1 MTGSNNTIERIV
13 PDELTQGFDLLSLQL
28 HCDRYRF
35 AGRNIIPGRVL
46 DIACGTGYGSHLLA
60 NEFGESISEI
70 VAVDIS
76 EESILYAQKRYSLPK
91 ITYVLD
97 DAFSFSDGE
106 KFHSIVTLETIEH
119 LNDPSAFVNKLY
131 DLLHPG
137 GVLIASAPITP
148 STDVNPYHVND
159 FSDKT
164 FRRLFTPY
172 PFTVIDSLRQTQQI
186 SLKNIFGKNK
196 NTRTEGIR
204 KNIATY
210 YIYHPKILFARARSL
225 LVNGFTNKYIVLVLQ
240 KGD

>member
-1 MTGSNNTIERIV
+1 MTRSNNTIERIV
-13 PDELTQGFDLLSLQL
+13 PDELTDDFDLKSLQL

-35 AGRNIIPGRVL
+35 AGRNISPGRVL

-60 NEFGESISEI
+60 GEFGESISEI

-76 EESILYAQKRYSLPK
+76 EESILYAEQLYKLPK
-91 ITYVLD
+91 ITYVLE
-97 DAFSFSDGE
+97 DAFIFTDSK
-106 KFHSIVTLETIEH
+106 KFHSIVSLETIEH
-119 LNDPSAFVNKLY
+119 LNDPSVFINKLY

-137 GVLIASAPITP
+137 GVLIASAPITL

-164 FRRLFTPY
+164 FRQLFLPY
-172 PFTVIDSLRQTQQI
+172 PFTVKDSLLQTQQV

-196 NTRTEGIR
+196 NARAKGIR
-204 KNIATY
+204 KNLAAY
-210 YIYHPKILFARARSL
+210 YIYHPKILFARVRSL
-225 LVNGFTNKYIVLVLQ
+225 LLNGFTNKYIVLVLQ

>member
-1 MTGSNNTIERIV
+1 MTRSNNTIERIV
-13 PDELTQGFDLLSLQL
+13 PDELTDDFGLQSLQL

-35 AGRNIIPGRVL
+35 AGRNILPGRVL

-60 NEFGESISEI
+60 GEFGGSISEI

-76 EESILYAQKRYSLPK
+76 EESILYAEQRYKHPK
-91 ITYVLD
+91 ISFVLE
-97 DAFSFSDGE
+97 DAFIFSDNE
-106 KFHSIVTLETIEH
+106 KFHSIVSLETIEH
-119 LNDPSAFVNKLY
+119 LNDPSTFISKLY

-164 FRRLFTPY
+164 FRQLFLPY
-172 PFTVIDSLRQTQQI
+172 PFIIQDSLCQTQQV

-196 NTRTEGIR
+196 NARAEGIR
-204 KNIATY
+204 KNIAAY
-210 YIYHPKILFARARSL
+210 YISHPKILFTRFRSL
-225 LVNGFTNKYIVLVLQ
+225 LFNGFTNKYLVLVLQ